1 MRLIT
6 AHRIL
11 IGSAVAFFVF
21 FAVSELR
28 SYAATGA
35 GADLIGGVFGVVATA
50 ALAVYLRTLWR

>member
-11 IGSAVAFFVF
+11 IGSAVAFFLF
-21 FAVSELR
+21 FAFLELH

-35 GADLIGGVFGVVATA
+35 GSDLIGGVFGVVATA
-50 ALAVYLRTLWR
+50 ALALYMRTLWR